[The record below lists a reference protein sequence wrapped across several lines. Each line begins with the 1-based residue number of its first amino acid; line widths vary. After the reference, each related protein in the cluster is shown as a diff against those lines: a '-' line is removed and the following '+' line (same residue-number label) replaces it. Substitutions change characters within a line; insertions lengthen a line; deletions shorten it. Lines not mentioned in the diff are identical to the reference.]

1 MWMTSIFIIMLVL
14 QILGH
19 LIRFCH
25 ESSLEDGLSI
35 FGIPISGFQIESKS
49 CPRGEY
55 NLIRGI
61 LLFSNGEP
69 INSISIKFI
78 KCLACSMVITWWLW
92 HRFLSLAY
100 GIYSAWVSGVR
111 SPCYTWLRG
120 PVCGNFAISC
130 YTTLSRGTPW
140 LPKQLCS

>member
-61 LLFSNGEP
+61 LP
-69 INSISIKFI
+69 
-78 KCLACSMVITWWLW
+78 
-92 HRFLSLAY
+92 FL
-100 GIYSAWVSGVR
+100 
-111 SPCYTWLRG
+111 
-120 PVCGNFAISC
+120 
-130 YTTLSRGTPW
+130 
-140 LPKQLCS
+140 